1 MFKIKTTKPTRYL
14 VRPSQGVIGQNNEV
28 EVQILFNHQLDSP
41 DEADAI
47 TTDKFLVQMTPAPTN
62 FSAASVDGS

>member
-14 VRPSQGVIGQNNEV
+14 VRPSQGVIGQNKEV

-41 DEADAI
+41 DEAEAI
-47 TTDKFLVQMTPAPTN
+47 NTDKFLVQMTPAPSN
-62 FSAASVDGS
+62 FTAGSLDGS